1 MLDYLTV
8 TAPITESKVEEL
20 KTVFKKVH
28 FYNGGEGVP
37 EEVVRQ
43 TEIWYTTWLGLPKSV
58 TKLEQVPNT
67 SVIQLSSGECH
78 QYAPRRLTG

>member
-8 TAPITESKVEEL
+8 TAPITENKVEEL
-20 KTVFKKVH
+20 KTVFKEVH

-37 EEVVRQ
+37 EEVVRR
-43 TEIWYTTWLGLPKSV
+43 TEIWYTTWLGLPKSI

-67 SVIQLSSGECH
+67 SVIQLSSGGLPP
-78 QYAPRRLTG
+78 ATPRVD

>member
-8 TAPITESKVEEL
+8 TASVSQAKIDEL
-20 KTVFKKVH
+20 KTVFKEVQ

-37 EEVVRQ
+37 EEVVRK

-58 TKLEQVPNT
+58 TRLDQVPNT
-67 SVIQLSSGECH
+67 KVIQLSSGERSVNLVRD
-78 QYAPRRLTG
+78 QN